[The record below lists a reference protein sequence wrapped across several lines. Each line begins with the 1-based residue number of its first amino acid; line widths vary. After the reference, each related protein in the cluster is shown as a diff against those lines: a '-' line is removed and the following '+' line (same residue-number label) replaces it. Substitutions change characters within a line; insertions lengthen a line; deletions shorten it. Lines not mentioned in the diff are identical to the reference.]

1 MGAGAPA
8 GHRTGLGLTLTLLAL
23 DRVTK
28 RYWRGAR
35 EVVALDDVSL
45 ELERGDF
52 IAVWGRR
59 GAGKSTLLR
68 IAAGMERPDAG
79 SVSFE
84 GIDVAR
90 RSRTK
95 QAQLLR
101 ERIGV
106 VQRTE
111 PSIPSLP
118 ILDYVALPLLG
129 RLGRV
134 EAHRRAATALERVGA
149 DDCAELTWSR
159 LSDGAQALVS
169 VAHAIVRGPSL
180 VLADDPS
187 AGLDAIER
195 ERVVAL
201 LRSAADETGIGV
213 LLTTPDMP
221 DMLQSHL
228 LMSLSRGRLV
238 RPRPEP
244 GTVIDMRSKRPKTSG

>member
-1 MGAGAPA
+1 M
-8 GHRTGLGLTLTLLAL
+8 TLLAL
-23 DRVTK
+23 DGVTK
-28 RYWRGAR
+28 RYWRGAHA
-35 EVVALDDVSL
+35 VVALDEVSL

-52 IAVWGRR
+52 VAIWGRR

-68 IAAGMERPDAG
+68 VAAGMERPDEG

-84 GIDVAR
+84 GIDLAR
-90 RSRTK
+90 RSRAK

-118 ILDYVALPLLG
+118 MLDYVALPLLG

-134 EAHRRAATALERVGA
+134 EAHRRAAASLERVGA
-149 DDCAELTWSR
+149 EECADLTWSR
-159 LSDGAQALVS
+159 LTDGAQALVS

-195 ERVVAL
+195 ERIVAL

-238 RPRPEP
+238 RPRQEP
-244 GTVIDMRSKRPKTSG
+244 GTVIEMRSKRPKTSG